1 MLQGNSLWGGLISG
15 GISQAQDTISLT
27 KGQMDNKEY
36 MVHTS
41 GNLTGALGVMA
52 GIEYGAILGTS
63 LLPGVGTVLGS
74 IVGGLLGNNVGH
86 RVGMQAGSALVN
98 SRMVSNLTQSAAKNT
113 ESAPAQVIDA
123 MQPVTSTNK

>member
-15 GISQAQDTISLT
+15 GISQVQDTISLT
-27 KGQMDNKEY
+27 KGQMDNKEF

-113 ESAPAQVIDA
+113 ESAPAQVVDV
-123 MQPVTSTNK
+123 MQPATSANK

>member
-1 MLQGNSLWGGLISG
+1 M
-15 GISQAQDTISLT
+15 T
-27 KGQMDNKEY
+27 KGEMDNKEY

-74 IVGGLLGNNVGH
+74 VVGGLLGNSVGQT
-86 RVGMQAGSALVN
+86 VGMQVGSVLTN
-98 SRMVSNLTQSAAKNT
+98 NPLVSNITQSAAKLT
-113 ESAPAQVIDA
+113 ESITSPVADA
-123 MQPVTSTNK
+123 MQTTTSHE

>member
-15 GISQAQDTISLT
+15 GITQLQDTISLT
-27 KGQMDNKEY
+27 KGQMDNKDY

-74 IVGGLLGNNVGH
+74 VVGGLLGNSVGH
-86 RVGMQAGSALVN
+86 TVGTQAGSMLVN
-98 SRMVSNLTQSAAKNT
+98 SRLVCNLTQSAAKGA
-113 ESAPAQVIDA
+113 ESTPGPVVDA
-123 MQPVTSTNK
+123 MQTTTSHE

>member
-15 GISQAQDTISLT
+15 GISQVQDTISLT
-27 KGQMDNKEY
+27 KGQMDNKEF

-113 ESAPAQVIDA
+113 ESAPAQVVDA
-123 MQPVTSTNK
+123 MQPATSANK

>member
-1 MLQGNSLWGGLISG
+1 MLQGGSLWGGLISG
-15 GISQAQDTISLT
+15 GLTQLQDTISLT
-27 KGQMDNKEY
+27 KGQMDNKDY

-74 IVGGLLGNNVGH
+74 VVGGLLGNSVGQT
-86 RVGMQAGSALVN
+86 VGMQAGSVLLN
-98 SRMVSNLTQSAAKNT
+98 NRLLSNMTQSASKGT
-113 ESAPAQVIDA
+113 ESITGPVVDA
-123 MQPVTSTNK
+123 MQTTASHE

>member
-15 GISQAQDTISLT
+15 GISQVQDTISLT

-41 GNLTGALGVMA
+41 GNVTGALGVMA

-113 ESAPAQVIDA
+113 ESTSAQGMDA
-123 MQPVTSTNK
+123 MQQATSYE

>member
-15 GISQAQDTISLT
+15 GISQVQDTISLT
-27 KGQMDNKEY
+27 KGQMDNKEF

-98 SRMVSNLTQSAAKNT
+98 SRMVSNLTQSVAKNT
-113 ESAPAQVIDA
+113 ESAPAQIVDA
-123 MQPVTSTNK
+123 MQPATSTNN

>member
-15 GISQAQDTISLT
+15 GISQVQDTISLT

-123 MQPVTSTNK
+123 MQPATSTNK